1 MGMGMGMSAFR
12 IVGYFW
18 YNDGMNKDERKEK
31 ADIIAKRGELIYKKL
46 IILTAIGGGSW
57 VYGVGKGDMVGY
69 FALFAFF
76 LSSIGVVFNLIRL
89 GETIV
94 KIKEIENEY

>member
-1 MGMGMGMSAFR
+1 
-12 IVGYFW
+12 
-18 YNDGMNKDERKEK
+18 MNLQERKDK
-31 ADIIAKRGELIYKKL
+31 ADIVSKRGDLIYKKL
-46 IILTAIGGGSW
+46 LILTAIAGGSW
-57 VYGVGKGDMVGY
+57 LYGVGKGDVGSY

-76 LSSIGVVFNLIRL
+76 LSTIGIVFNLIRL